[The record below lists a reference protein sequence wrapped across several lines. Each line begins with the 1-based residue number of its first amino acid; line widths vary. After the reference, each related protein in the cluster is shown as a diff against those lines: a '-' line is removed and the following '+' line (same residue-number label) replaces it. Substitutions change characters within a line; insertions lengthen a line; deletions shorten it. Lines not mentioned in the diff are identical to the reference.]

1 VNGENPFALHGTY
14 VNPLFQS
21 EVDATIK
28 DHPELSDKLQKTRN
42 IGAANWIDSMAA
54 IAKIEPILKGA
65 QDVGKGELA
74 MFVIYDLPNRD
85 CSAGS
90 SNGEILCEDNSCS
103 QGLNTYRT

>member
-1 VNGENPFALHGTY
+1 MNGENPFALHGTY

-65 QDVGKGELA
+65 QDAGKGELA